1 MLELFAST
9 FNFIANFFA
18 GIGVV
23 NSILGALGIVGAAIV
38 AVILSVGRV
47 AKAISSIM
55 DLVAKLG
62 FSKGKPINTG
72 GDNEERL
79 IENVSDAAVQLELI
93 KALREG
99 KLTFEQIL
107 ALGFNRAAQEF
118 ENAPPPKAE
127 LPTGSDPADEYVRE
141 FVRLAT
147 SKNDKER
154 EAIALDLE
162 GKTEEALVLLA
173 ELAEEEVQL
182 ACARWKSRGAMAYN
196 QFTAKAIESY
206 ERAVGCSPDD
216 AEAHN
221 QLGHLFRRTGDLARA
236 RTAYE
241 KVLSLGNVSADQE
254 LIAVAYG
261 NLGLIERRR
270 GNLDAAEAY
279 HQKSLALNEEL
290 GRKEG
295 MANQYGNLGLI
306 EETRGNLDAA
316 ESYHQKSL
324 AIEEELGRKEGMASD
339 YGNLGLIEQTR
350 GNLDAAEAYLKKSL
364 ALNEELGRKEGMAM
378 QYGNLGLIKQTR
390 GNLDAAEAYH
400 KKSLAIEEELGRKE
414 GMASDYGNLG
424 AVEELRGNLNGA
436 LDYWRRSLAL
446 FQEIGMPHMIEKV
459 QGLIDEAEAQK
470 E

>member
-55 DLVAKLG
+55 DLVVKLG

-162 GKTEEALVLLA
+162 GKTEEALALLA
-173 ELAEEEVQL
+173 ELAEEEAQL

-206 ERAVGCSPDD
+206 ERAVGCNPDD
-216 AEAHN
+216 AEAHI
-221 QLGHLFRRTGDLARA
+221 QLGNLCRRTGDAKRA
-236 RTAYE
+236 EEEYQH
-241 KVLSLGNVSADQE
+241 VLSLGNRTADKSLVALASCGLGLIETTKGNLDEAEEHLKRSLEIE
-254 LIAVAYG
+254 LAQVNKVGIARDYG

-295 MANQYGNLGLI
+295 VAATYGNLGLI
-306 EETRGNLDAA
+306 EITRG
-316 ESYHQKSL
+316 S
-324 AIEEELGRKEGMASD
+324 
-339 YGNLGLIEQTR
+339 
-350 GNLDAAEAYLKKSL
+350 LDAAEAYFKDGLKID
-364 ALNEELGRKEGMAM
+364 EEVGRKEGV
-378 QYGNLGLIKQTR
+378 
-390 GNLDAAEAYH
+390 AA
-400 KKSLAIEEELGRKE
+400 K
-414 GMASDYGNLG
+414 YGNLG
-424 AVEELRGNLNGA
+424 AVEKTRGNLNGA

-446 FQEIGMPHMIEKV
+446 YQEIGMPHMVEKT
-459 QGLIDEAEAQK
+459 QGWIDEAEAQ
-470 E
+470 EE